1 MKHMKNDEQLSKA
14 LSYVLR
20 HRPDSI
26 GVTLDKA
33 GWCSI
38 EELLAQLNAHGT
50 KIDRESL
57 VRVVQNDAKSRYS
70 IDGEKIR
77 ANQGHSVQVELGYK
91 AKKPPTV
98 LYHGTVAQFLA
109 AIMKQGLQKMKRH
122 HVHLSADEATANIVG
137 ARRGKPIILT
147 VDAAKMDQD
156 GFTFFLSDNGVWLTD
171 EVPAKYISVSA

>member
-1 MKHMKNDEQLSKA
+1 MKNDEQLSKA

-26 GVTLDKA
+26 GVSLDNA

-38 EELLAQLNAHGT
+38 DELLTQLNAHGT
-50 KIDRESL
+50 KIDREAL
-57 VRVVQNDAKSRYS
+57 ERVVKNDAKGRYS

-77 ANQGHSVQVELGYK
+77 ANQGHSVAVELGYK
-91 AKKPPTV
+91 AKTPPNV

-109 AIMKQGLQKMKRH
+109 AIMKQGLKKMKRH

-137 ARRGKPIILT
+137 ARRGKPVILII
-147 VDAAKMDQD
+147 DAARMNKD

-171 EVPAKYISVSA
+171 EVPAKYISMSA